1 MKVLVKPERCKECGL
16 CDAFCPKKAISHAD
30 HTNLAGYHP
39 VVIDDEKWHRL
50 WYLLYHMSRWRIPCI
65 GKINKED

>member
-30 HTNLAGYHP
+30 HTNLKNASAAVFAIPHVPRAYSMYW
-39 VVIDDEKWHRL
+39 EK
-50 WYLLYHMSRWRIPCI
+50 
-65 GKINKED
+65 

>member
-39 VVIDDEKWHRL
+39 VVIDDEK
-50 WYLLYHMSRWRIPCI
+50 CI
-65 GKINKED
+65 GCVFAIPHVPMAYSMYWENK